1 MKKNVVYV
9 ALSVF
14 GVQGAA
20 YLGQFIIAGMLPAE
34 QFAIVRTVE
43 ASLQLLSAI
52 APLGVSLLVV
62 RLAAQTTDPQA
73 LGRSLSSYL
82 AFALIAGI
90 AVAGICSLL
99 ISAFGQRDADPYL
112 LGMVWVL
119 VLTNISR
126 TGLNFLYGKERF
138 ATVSVA
144 NFIIALCY
152 LAVLVALVKL
162 VGLPGWIGAKYLIET
177 AFLLVS
183 LAFVWR
189 HLGRIIASARLYAEL
204 AREGLAVSLSLMFRT
219 GLDTM
224 PLLILAYLGASAQDV
239 ATFGLCTL
247 MVAAAMILPA
257 SLNTVLLPKYAQ
269 VLKTEPD
276 ALQPLH
282 NRYQKLLVMAGA
294 ALILAL
300 TVCGML
306 IEEFFGNKYSNIT
319 PALIV
324 LSLAIPAKLISTIN
338 ANVLFA
344 KSKTHIGTT
353 INGLTLA
360 VCVLLCA
367 IAYKTFNLS
376 DLPLAIA
383 GISLLSEC
391 IASFQFLAITRR
403 LLVKGLAAQ
412 RDSKSTNPLGG

>member
-20 YLGQFIIAGMLPAE
+20 YLGQFILAGMLSAE

-82 AFALIAGI
+82 AFAMVAGI

-99 ISAFGQRDADPYL
+99 IGAFGHRDADPYL
-112 LGMVWVL
+112 FGIVWVL

-126 TGLNFLYGKERF
+126 TALNFLYGKERF
-138 ATVSVA
+138 ATVSVT

-152 LAVLVALVKL
+152 LLALVTLVKL

-189 HLGRIIASARLYAEL
+189 HLGRIVTSIRLYADL
-204 AREGLAVSLSLMFRT
+204 AREGLAVSLSLLFRT

-224 PLLILAYLGASAQDV
+224 PLLLLAYLGASAQDV

-247 MVAAAMILPA
+247 MVAAAMIFPA
-257 SLNTVLLPKYAQ
+257 SINTVLLPKYAQ
-269 VLKTEPD
+269 VLKNEPSVFHDFHARNQKALLMIGLLTTMVVVLLGWMIEKGMNGIFFVATEML
-276 ALQPLH
+276 AVIAAFIPLKAIGSLSAGVLFTNH
-282 NRYQKLLVMAGA
+282 KTAVGTKVHASVLVFSIF
-294 ALILAL
+294 LSYF
-300 TVCGML
+300 L
-306 IEEFFGNKYSNIT
+306 IEEIGVWG
-319 PALIV
+319 A
-324 LSLAIPAKLISTIN
+324 A
-338 ANVLFA
+338 
-344 KSKTHIGTT
+344 IGTV
-353 INGLTLA
+353 IGELI
-360 VCVLLCA
+360 VCVLLLGFSNHEIA
-367 IAYKTFNLS
+367 IIRKLS
-376 DLPLAIA
+376 INSDGHL
-383 GISLLSEC
+383 
-391 IASFQFLAITRR
+391 
-403 LLVKGLAAQ
+403 K
-412 RDSKSTNPLGG
+412 

>member
-20 YLGQFIIAGMLPAE
+20 YLGQFILAGMLPAE

-82 AFALIAGI
+82 AFALVAGI

-99 ISAFGQRDADPYL
+99 IGAFGQRDADPYL

-119 VLTNISR
+119 LLTNISR
-126 TGLNFLYGKERF
+126 TALNFLYGKERF
-138 ATVSVA
+138 ATVSVT

-177 AFLLVS
+177 AFLMVS

-189 HLGRIIASARLYAEL
+189 HLGRIIASARLYAAL
-204 AREGLAVSLSLMFRT
+204 AREGLAVSLSLLFRT

-269 VLKTEPD
+269 VLKTDPY
-276 ALQPLH
+276 ALQNLH
-282 NRYQKLLVMAGA
+282 SRNLKTLTAIGIIIA
-294 ALILAL
+294 IILISLGLIIENTIAEKFINSTAMLA
-300 TVCGML
+300 T
-306 IEEFFGNKYSNIT
+306 
-319 PALIV
+319 
-324 LSLAIPAKLISTIN
+324 LAISIPLKAIGSLN
-338 ANVLFA
+338 ANLLFA
-344 KSKTHIGTT
+344 NHRTNTGTIIHAAAVLASIFLIWSLIGK
-353 INGLTLA
+353 IGVWGAVIGALA
-360 VCVLLCA
+360 GEF
-367 IAYKTFNLS
+367 IAC
-376 DLPLAIA
+376 
-383 GISLLSEC
+383 SLL
-391 IASFQFLAITRR
+391 LAFAKYEVLQT
-403 LLVKGLAAQ
+403 Q
-412 RDSKSTNPLGG
+412 RSPIIENAKDSVT

>member
-20 YLGQFIIAGMLPAE
+20 YLGQFILAGMLPAE

-82 AFALIAGI
+82 AFALVAGI

-99 ISAFGQRDADPYL
+99 IGAFGQRDADPYL

-126 TGLNFLYGKERF
+126 TALNFLYGKERF
-138 ATVSVA
+138 ATVSVT

-152 LAVLVALVKL
+152 LVVLVALVKL

-177 AFLLVS
+177 AFLMVS

-204 AREGLAVSLSLMFRT
+204 AREGLAVSLSLLFRT

-269 VLKTEPD
+269 MLKTEPD
-276 ALQPLH
+276 ALRYLH
-282 NRYQKLLVMAGA
+282 YRNQRN
-294 ALILAL
+294 L
-300 TVCGML
+300 TAIG
-306 IEEFFGNKYSNIT
+306 
-319 PALIV
+319 
-324 LSLAIPAKLISTIN
+324 LAIAVIVTFVGWFIENVIAEKFINLTAMVATLAISVPLKAIGSLN
-338 ANVLFA
+338 ANVLFTKYRTA
-344 KSKTHIGTT
+344 AGTKVHASALLTSIFLTWILINKIGTWGAA
-353 INGLTLA
+353 IGMLA
-360 VCVLLCA
+360 GEFIACSALFVFAKHEVLLTMNSPKVQQ
-367 IAYKTFNLS
+367 IKEPTS
-376 DLPLAIA
+376 GP
-383 GISLLSEC
+383 S
-391 IASFQFLAITRR
+391 
-403 LLVKGLAAQ
+403 
-412 RDSKSTNPLGG
+412 

>member
-14 GVQGAA
+14 GVQGAV
-20 YLGQFIIAGMLPAE
+20 YLGQFILAGMLSAE

-62 RLAAQTTDPQA
+62 RLAAQATDPQA

-82 AFALIAGI
+82 AFALVSGI
-90 AVAGICSLL
+90 AVAGIFSFL
-99 ISAFGQRDADPYL
+99 IGAFGQRDTDPYL

-126 TGLNFLYGKERF
+126 TALNFLYGKERF
-138 ATVSVA
+138 ATVSVT
-144 NFIIALCY
+144 NFLLALCY
-152 LAVLVALVKL
+152 LAALAALVRL

-189 HLGRIIASARLYAEL
+189 HLGRIIASARFYAGL
-204 AREGLAVSLSLMFRT
+204 AREGLAVSLSLLFRT

-224 PLLILAYLGASAQDV
+224 PLLILAYLGARDQDV
-239 ATFGLCTL
+239 ANFGLCTL

-269 VLKTEPD
+269 VLKTEPY
-276 ALQPLH
+276 ALQNLH
-282 NRYQKLLVMAGA
+282 SRNLQILAAIGIAIAVIAISVGWIIENIIAEKFINSTAMLA
-294 ALILAL
+294 ALSISIPLKAI
-300 TVCGML
+300 G
-306 IEEFFGNKYSNIT
+306 
-319 PALIV
+319 
-324 LSLAIPAKLISTIN
+324 SLN
-338 ANVLFA
+338 ANLLFA
-344 KSKTHIGTT
+344 KYRTATGTKIHAAALLASTFLTWTLINKIGAW
-353 INGLTLA
+353 G
-360 VCVLLCA
+360 
-367 IAYKTFNLS
+367 
-376 DLPLAIA
+376 AIA
-383 GISLLSEC
+383 GTLAGELIACSLLFAFAKREVLPAKNS
-391 IASFQFLAITRR
+391 
-403 LLVKGLAAQ
+403 
-412 RDSKSTNPLGG
+412 STT

>member
-20 YLGQFIIAGMLPAE
+20 YLGQFILAGMLPAE

-82 AFALIAGI
+82 AFALVAGI

-99 ISAFGQRDADPYL
+99 IGAFGQRDADPYL
-112 LGMVWVL
+112 LGMLWVL

-126 TGLNFLYGKERF
+126 TALNFLYGKERF
-138 ATVSVA
+138 ATVSVT

-177 AFLLVS
+177 AFLVVS

-204 AREGLAVSLSLMFRT
+204 AREGMAVSLSLLFRT

-276 ALQPLH
+276 ALQALH
-282 NRYQKLLVMAGA
+282 NRYQKLLVMAGV

-300 TVCGML
+300 TVCGLL
-306 IEEFFGNKYSNIT
+306 IEEFFGNKYSNLT
-319 PALIV
+319 LTLIV

-353 INGLTLA
+353 INGCTLA
-360 VCVLLCA
+360 VCVLLCF
-367 IAYKTFNLS
+367 IASETFNLS
-376 DLPLAIA
+376 DLSLAIA
-383 GISLLSEC
+383 GIALMSEC
-391 IASFQFLAITRR
+391 IASLQFLAITRR
-403 LLVKGLAAQ
+403 LLVKGLATQ
-412 RDSKSTNPLGG
+412 RDSKSTNPMDS

>member
-20 YLGQFIIAGMLPAE
+20 YLGQFILAGMLSAE

-62 RLAAQTTDPQA
+62 RLAAQTTDPQV

-82 AFALIAGI
+82 AFALVAGI

-99 ISAFGQRDADPYL
+99 IGAFGQRDADPYL
-112 LGMVWVL
+112 LCMVWVL

-126 TGLNFLYGKERF
+126 TALNFLYGKERF
-138 ATVSVA
+138 ATVSVT
-144 NFIIALCY
+144 NFIIAVCY

-162 VGLPGWIGAKYLIET
+162 VGLHGWIGAKYLIET
-177 AFLLVS
+177 AFLMVS

-189 HLGRIIASARLYAEL
+189 HLGRIITSARLYAAL
-204 AREGLAVSLSLMFRT
+204 ALEGLAVSLSLLFRT

-224 PLLILAYLGASAQDV
+224 PLLILAYLGASAQDL

-269 VLKTEPD
+269 MLKTELD
-276 ALQPLH
+276 GSRVIH
-282 NRYQKLLVMAGA
+282 SKNQKILTIISVFIG
-294 ALILAL
+294 LILISAGFIIENIFVEKFINL
-300 TVCGML
+300 TAML
-306 IEEFFGNKYSNIT
+306 
-319 PALIV
+319 A
-324 LSLAIPAKLISTIN
+324 SLVVVVPLKAIGSLN
-338 ANVLFA
+338 ANILFA
-344 KSKTHIGTT
+344 KNKTSTGAKIH
-353 INGLTLA
+353 A
-360 VCVLLCA
+360 FA
-367 IAYKTFNLS
+367 
-376 DLPLAIA
+376 LAIA
-383 GISLLSEC
+383 IFIIWIISKKFGIWGGVIGAIIGEIIAFGLL
-391 IASFQFLAITRR
+391 LAF
-403 LLVKGLAAQ
+403 AQ
-412 RDSKSTNPLGG
+412 KTLNAK

>member
-20 YLGQFIIAGMLPAE
+20 YLGQFILAGMLPAE

-82 AFALIAGI
+82 AFALVAGI

-99 ISAFGQRDADPYL
+99 IGAFGRRDADPYL
-112 LGMVWVL
+112 LGIVWVL

-126 TGLNFLYGKERF
+126 TALNFLYGKERF
-138 ATVSVA
+138 ATVSVT

-152 LAVLVALVKL
+152 LALLVALVKL
-162 VGLPGWIGAKYLIET
+162 VGLPGWIGAKYLIEA

-204 AREGLAVSLSLMFRT
+204 AREGLAVSLSLLFRA

-276 ALQPLH
+276 SFQNLH
-282 NRYQKLLVMAGA
+282 SRNQKKLTEIGMVIAVMVTSVGWVIETTMADKFINLTGLLA
-294 ALILAL
+294 
-300 TVCGML
+300 
-306 IEEFFGNKYSNIT
+306 
-319 PALIV
+319 V
-324 LSLAIPAKLISTIN
+324 LSIIVPLKVIGSLN
-338 ANVLFA
+338 ANVLFT
-344 KSKTHIGTT
+344 KNRTVIGTKIHAAALLVST
-353 INGLTLA
+353 LLAWLLINMIGVWGAVVGVFAGELTA
-360 VCVLLCA
+360 CILLCDFV
-367 IAYKTFNLS
+367 KREM
-376 DLPLAIA
+376 
-383 GISLLSEC
+383 GIK
-391 IASFQFLAITRR
+391 IYPKI
-403 LLVKGLAAQ
+403 
-412 RDSKSTNPLGG
+412 